1 MEVNHMTNYISR
13 RGKLFQSNYY
23 AKVGARAKTNTKWK
37 KGDGRRG
44 FLSSSPPPPSF
55 LFFALVLEMA
65 MAIRFLFP
73 FLLFRCSFLC
83 VGITLWKG
91 VGHYNQTC
99 IFNGHSWR
107 MAN

>member
-1 MEVNHMTNYISR
+1 MTMEVNHMTNYISR

-23 AKVGARAKTNTKWK
+23 AKVGVRAKTNTKWK

-65 MAIRFLFP
+65 MAIRFLFS
-73 FLLFRCSFLC
+73 FFVVSLFFFYVL
-83 VGITLWKG
+83 V
-91 VGHYNQTC
+91 
-99 IFNGHSWR
+99 
-107 MAN
+107 